1 MKQPK
6 IPKWK
11 RDLERKERENANRS
25 RKQITNQLPELTA
38 LANEVKTLKE
48 QLSRLPVFTFLK
60 ASERA
65 TSMLMGM
72 EKITDF
78 ANGRELLVKSR
89 MVGDKRYVVFTVRAG
104 GI

>member
-25 RKQITNQLPELTA
+25 RKQIMNQLPELTS
-38 LANEVKTLKE
+38 LANEVKRLKE
-48 QLSRLPVFTFLK
+48 QLSRSPVFTFLQ

-65 TSMLMGM
+65 VNMLMGM

-78 ANGRELLVKSR
+78 ANGRELLIKSR
-89 MVGDKRYVVFTVRAG
+89 VTGDKKYVVFTVRAD